1 MVEKSE
7 RFYLMRLL
15 QWNVKSSHPGVLQR
29 RHSENFYKIHK
40 KLPVLE
46 SILIWDYRDSS
57 AGVFLWILQN
67 FNNAYFVEHLRTV
80 ASETLHD

>member
-29 RHSENFYKIHK
+29 RHSENLCKIHK

-46 SILIWDYRDSS
+46 SILI
-57 AGVFLWILQN
+57 
-67 FNNAYFVEHLRTV
+67 
-80 ASETLHD
+80 